1 MANYLKEKNVESVW
15 VELKVRNSPLLVSS
29 TITVNK
35 RASAQCV
42 IQCSVGCG
50 GWGWVRSLSLG
61 SLATAAAGE
70 FSLPAALESRGV
82 DDATLSVFAG
92 LLPKN
97 HEFTSSGGVAIPP
110 SLKLQNGLCQCQCVP
125 NMLQHKLNRI
135 KSAQDAH

>member
-1 MANYLKEKNVESVW
+1 M
-15 VELKVRNSPLLVSS
+15 
-29 TITVNK
+29 NK

-97 HEFTSSGGVAIPP
+97 HEFTSSGGGNFTQSETAKRSMPMP
-110 SLKLQNGLCQCQCVP
+110 MCAE
-125 NMLQHKLNRI
+125 H
-135 KSAQDAH
+135 AAT